1 MRQAAYRS
9 VKIERESGIVSAEEE
24 GFSMRTLLLLSLVLN
39 VWLGFAVV
47 RLENYHYA
55 NQLGMCAN
63 SASPQAAPTR
73 EICLNRQHT
82 RTSPWWHIYYALKD
96 EASLL

>member
-47 RLENYHYA
+47 RLEN
-55 NQLGMCAN
+55 
-63 SASPQAAPTR
+63 
-73 EICLNRQHT
+73 
-82 RTSPWWHIYYALKD
+82 
-96 EASLL
+96 